1 MLRRKTCPPAA
12 DNRSSDSL
20 RRFST
25 DASLRIIRGGDKTL
39 ASKADT
45 A

>member
-1 MLRRKTCPPAA
+1 MT
-12 DNRSSDSL
+12 DSF

-25 DASLRIIRGGDKTL
+25 DASLRIIRSGDKTL
-39 ASKADT
+39 ASTADT

>member
-1 MLRRKTCPPAA
+1 LIISLHLHQPP
-12 DNRSSDSL
+12 DHRYVLHS
-20 RRFST
+20 RG
-25 DASLRIIRGGDKTL
+25 ASLRIIRSGDKTL